1 MKIGIDIS
9 SLIYQRGVSR
19 YTGDLVRAL
28 LKEKNT
34 QLFLYG
40 SSLRQQKILK
50 TELRKVLRNVTP
62 DRYDLKL
69 QHFPPSFLAKLWQFG
84 LNPVSKQFSQLDV
97 FHSWDWLQPPDKK
110 IPLVSTIHDLAI
122 IRYPAVAHPK
132 VLKMH
137 QHSWQILRD
146 RKAQIIAIS
155 NSTKHDIMRFLE
167 IPEQNIS
174 VVHEALPT
182 QIAEISQDLSDKP
195 ELVSYLKQKLQ
206 LNKPYL
212 LFVGTREPRKNLA
225 RLIQAWLPLANDY
238 QLIIA
243 GEQAWDDSAQISKNP
258 NLRFMGRVTDQ
269 ELAVLYHHSE
279 LFVYPSLYEGFGL
292 PVLEAFAHGVP
303 VVSSD
308 IPAIREVAGNA
319 AELCNPQDEE
329 SIRQAIEKV
338 LNEKKADSEARMKK
352 MIIRLQ
358 LFNWQKTALQTL
370 AVYQKAIDNFER

>member
-9 SLIYQRGVSR
+9 SLTYQRGVSR
-19 YTGDLVRAL
+19 YTGDLVKAL
-28 LKEKNT
+28 VKEKNT
-34 QLFLYG
+34 ELFLYG
-40 SSLRQQKILK
+40 SSMRQQKVLK
-50 TELRKVLRNVTP
+50 AELRKVLRNVTP
-62 DRYDLKL
+62 DRYDLCL
-69 QHFPPSFLAKLWQFG
+69 QNFPPSFLAKLWQFG
-84 LNPVSKQFSQLDV
+84 LNPISKQFPHLDV
-97 FHSWDWLQPPDKK
+97 FHSWDWLQPPDKN

-122 IRYPAVAHPK
+122 IRYPQVAHPK

-146 RKAQIIAIS
+146 RQAQIIAVS
-155 NSTKHDIMRFLE
+155 GSTKNDILRYLE
-167 IPEQNIS
+167 IPEKNIS

-182 QIAEISQDLSDKP
+182 QVAEISQELADKP
-195 ELVSYLKQKLQ
+195 DLVSFIKQKLK

-225 RLIQAWLPLANDY
+225 RLIQAWLPLANEY

-243 GEQAWDDSAQISKNP
+243 GEQSWDGSEQISKNP
-258 NLRFMGRVTDQ
+258 NLRFMGRVSDY
-269 ELAVLYHHSE
+269 ELAVLYHQSE

-319 AELCNPQDEE
+319 AELCNPLDEK

-338 LNEKKADSEARMKK
+338 LSEKKLDSEQRMKK

-358 LFNWQKTALQTL
+358 LFNWQKTALKTL
-370 AVYQKAIDNFER
+370 AVYQKAIDNFKA